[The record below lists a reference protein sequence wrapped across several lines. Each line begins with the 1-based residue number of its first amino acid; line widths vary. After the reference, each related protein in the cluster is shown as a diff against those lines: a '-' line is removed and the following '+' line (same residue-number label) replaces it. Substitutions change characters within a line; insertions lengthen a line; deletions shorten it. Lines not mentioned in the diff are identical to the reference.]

1 MATETSR
8 LDAIE
13 AVYRARAADFFRVA
27 LATTRDV
34 ERAHDAVQEGFA
46 RAIRHRDGFR
56 GSGSLEAW
64 ICRCVLNA
72 ARDERS
78 ELSPGLTLG
87 DEPSPLAALDE
98 PDETVRN
105 AIFELPLR
113 QREALFLRYYLD
125 FDYAQIADVLGVR
138 VGTVS
143 ATLHAARAAL
153 EQALTEV
160 AQ

>member
-13 AVYRARAADFFRVA
+13 AVYRARAADLFRVA
-27 LATTRDV
+27 LAMTRDV

-46 RAIRHRDGFR
+46 RAIKHRDGFR

-72 ARDERS
+72 ARDQRPEVPPER
-78 ELSPGLTLG
+78 TNR
-87 DEPSPLAALDE
+87 DEPSARADVDR
-98 PDETVRN
+98 PDDTLRN
-105 AIFELPLR
+105 AVLALPQR

-125 FDYAQIADVLGVR
+125 FDYTQIADALGIR
-138 VGTVS
+138 IGTVS

-153 EQALTEV
+153 GKALTEV
-160 AQ
+160 A